1 MNELLVFYLC
11 FCGAPVLLALFVVII
26 GYRKALKSAN
36 EIPKAVMDQLGFKKL
51 HLLLYPIVLLMAFLP
66 NLVDG
71 IASIYFYPPP
81 FWLLILDIS
90 ISHSIG
96 SINALLYI
104 NLRKLYQIGSPD
116 RISEG
121 TDFVGTCEEIESM
134 SSSMMRH
141 RKTSLNG
148 SLFVY

>member
-1 MNELLVFYLC
+1 MAELLTFYLG

-26 GYRKALKSAN
+26 GYLKALRSAN
-36 EIPKAVMDQLGFKKL
+36 EIPKAVMDQLGFKKH

-71 IASIYFYPPP
+71 IASIYLYPPP
-81 FWLLILDIS
+81 FWLLVLDIS

-96 SINALLYI
+96 IINALLYI
-104 NLRKLYQIGSPD
+104 NLRRLYQIGSPD
-116 RISEG
+116 RVSEG
-121 TDFVGTCEEIESM
+121 TDMIGTCEEIESM
-134 SSSMMRH
+134 SSSIIRH
-141 RKTSLNG
+141 RKTSING